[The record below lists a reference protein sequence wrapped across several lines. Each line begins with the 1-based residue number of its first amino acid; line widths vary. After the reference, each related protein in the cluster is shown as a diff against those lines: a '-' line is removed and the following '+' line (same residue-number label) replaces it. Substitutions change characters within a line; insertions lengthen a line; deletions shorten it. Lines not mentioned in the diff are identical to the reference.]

1 MIRSRALFLIIVIGL
16 FSCEGKKVSA
26 DLDTPKK
33 GTIHISVDESFRPV
47 IEEEI
52 KRFEETYP
60 EAHVVAS
67 YKPESACFQD
77 FIKDSATRLAI
88 ITRGLTYKEA
98 KYLKD
103 SLGYRPQWQRLATD
117 AVCVIVNGNSSDTLF
132 TLDRL
137 SQQLQGKIN
146 RNQVLVFDGLR
157 ETGTLR
163 YIKDSILKGGMLD
176 TSVVKAAKDS
186 KDVIEYV
193 KTHENA
199 IGFVGINWIGNPED
213 SSQVNDLKKLKL
225 GWVQCDACEGKP
237 FVKPMQQS
245 ILSRRYP
252 LVRGLFFLLREN
264 YVGLGSGFIG
274 FLQLERG
281 QLIFRRA
288 YLGPEMDFDIRKVK
302 LNSKLP
308 TDSF

>member
-1 MIRSRALFLIIVIGL
+1 MIRTQGLILIILIL
-16 FSCEGKKVSA
+16 FSCKGKLGRSVI
-26 DLDTPKK
+26 DTPTK

-52 KRFEETYP
+52 KLFEATYP
-60 EAHVVAS
+60 ETHIIAS
-67 YKPESACFQD
+67 YKPEAACFED
-77 FIKDSATRLAI
+77 FISDSATRLAI
-88 ITRGLTYKEA
+88 ITRGLSYKEA

-117 AVCVIVNGNSSDTLF
+117 AVCVIVNGNSTDTLF
-132 TLDRL
+132 TLERL

-146 RNQVLVFDGLR
+146 RDQVMVFDGVR

-163 YIKDSILKGGMLD
+163 FIKDSILKTGILD

-186 KDVIEYV
+186 KDVIEFV
-193 KTHENA
+193 KAHENA

-213 SSQVNDLKKLKL
+213 SNQVKDLRKLKL
-225 GWVQCDACEGKP
+225 AYVQCDACEGKP
-237 FVKPMQQS
+237 YVKPMQQS
-245 ILSRRYP
+245 ILTRRYP

-302 LNSKLP
+302 LNSTLP
-308 TDSF
+308 GDSL